1 MKSVYLLFLLV
12 LGYLPKIFA
21 SNDLVAI
28 GARSAGMANAGVM
41 LSDFSS
47 VFNNQAGLAF
57 LKSTSIGF
65 HHRSGFVREMDRQ
78 ALGIVIPTS
87 SGTLASSFSYYGY
100 AHYHETKAGLAYG
113 RFLAEH
119 LSAGVQIDYFN
130 TRITGIYGRADVLTF
145 EIGMMYKITGQLY
158 VGSHV
163 FNPVRMDIGEMEE
176 KIPTVFRLGL
186 GYHFAENV
194 LVCLEAE
201 KDLEK
206 QVVPRAGIEYQ
217 PLGRVFIRTGISA
230 NPVMNFFGLGY
241 TWRSFHVDVAF
252 SYHQILG
259 YLPDF
264 SLKYEF

>member
-1 MKSVYLLFLLV
+1 MKPLYLIFLLV
-12 LGYLPKIFA
+12 SGYIPHIIA
-21 SNDLVAI
+21 SNDLVTI

-57 LKSTSIGF
+57 LRSVSVGF

-78 ALGIVIPTS
+78 ALGMVIPTS
-87 SGTLASSFSYYGY
+87 TGTLASSFSYYGY
-100 AHYHETKAGLAYG
+100 AHYHETKVGLAYG
-113 RFLAEH
+113 RFLAKN
-119 LSAGVQIDYFN
+119 LAAGIQIDYFN

-145 EIGMMYKITGQLY
+145 EAGMMYRVSEQLY

-163 FNPVRMDIGEMEE
+163 FNPVRMGIGETEE
-176 KIPTVFRLGL
+176 KIPTVFRLGV
-186 GYHFAENV
+186 GYYFTDNV
-194 LVCLEAE
+194 LVCLETG

-206 QVVPRAGIEYQ
+206 QVVPKVGLEYQ
-217 PLGRVFIRTGISA
+217 PLGRVFLRTGISA

-241 TWRSFHVDVAF
+241 SWQSFHVDVAF
-252 SYHQILG
+252 SYHQVLG

-264 SLKYEF
+264 SLRYEF

>member
-1 MKSVYLLFLLV
+1 MKPVYLFFIMV
-12 LGYLPKIFA
+12 LGYMPYIIA
-21 SNDLVAI
+21 SNDLVTI
-28 GARSAGMANAGVM
+28 GARSAGMGNAGVM

-57 LKSTSIGF
+57 LRTVSVGF

-78 ALGIVIPTS
+78 ALGIVVPTS

-100 AHYHETKAGLAYG
+100 SHYHETKAGLAYG
-113 RFLAEH
+113 RYLAKN
-119 LSAGVQIDYFN
+119 LAAGVQIDYFN
-130 TRITGIYGRADVLTF
+130 TRITGIYGSADVLTF
-145 EIGMMYKITGQLY
+145 EAGMMYKVTEQFY

-163 FNPVRMDIGEMEE
+163 FNPVRMGIGEMEE
-176 KIPTVFRLGL
+176 AIPTVFRLGI
-186 GYHFAENV
+186 GYHFTETV

-206 QVVPRAGIEYQ
+206 EVIPKVGIEYQ
-217 PLGRVFIRTGISA
+217 PLGGVFIRTGMSA
-230 NPVMNFFGLGY
+230 NPVMNFFGMGY
-241 TWRSFHVDVAF
+241 SWSSFHVDVAF

-264 SLKYEF
+264 SLRYEF